1 MILHLI
7 RHGQTL
13 ANQQRLYCGKTDLP
27 LTESGKNGI
36 KLLASLGIYPPL
48 EGLAVYTSGL
58 LRVRQTLEAIYGK
71 VPCLELSAF
80 REMDFG
86 AFEMKSYEQLK
97 ENPAY
102 IAWIEDQTGSVA
114 CPGGESQAIFARRV
128 ITGFQEVVDKGMP
141 ALVVCHGG
149 VITCLMQ
156 HLFPKE
162 PRHFYQWQPRP
173 GEGYTVHL
181 PKEGTCYFSDLSKPQ
196 QGLLFSER

>member
-27 LTESGKNGI
+27 LSEDGKSEI
-36 KLLASLGIYPPL
+36 KKLASLGIYPPL
-48 EGLAVYTSGL
+48 QGLAVYTSGL
-58 LRVRQTLEAIYGK
+58 LRTRQTLEAIYGK
-71 VPCLELSAF
+71 VPHLELPAF
-80 REMDFG
+80 REMNFG

-97 ENPAY
+97 ESSIY

-114 CPGGESQAIFARRV
+114 CPGGESQAVFTRRV
-128 ITGFQEVVDKGMP
+128 TTGFQEVVDSDKS

-156 HLFPKE
+156 RLFPKE

-173 GEGYTVHL
+173 GEGYTINLSENGMVQ
-181 PKEGTCYFSDLSKPQ
+181 FSAIS
-196 QGLLFSER
+196 GG